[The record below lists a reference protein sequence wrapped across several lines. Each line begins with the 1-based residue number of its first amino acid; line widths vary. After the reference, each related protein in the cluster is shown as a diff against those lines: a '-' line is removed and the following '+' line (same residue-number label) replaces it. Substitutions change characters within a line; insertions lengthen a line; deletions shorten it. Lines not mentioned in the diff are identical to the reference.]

1 MSFGRPTIKWE
12 KTSLPVVCLSL
23 RLSTFEAGA
32 AQVRG
37 AASSHST
44 AEKRIM
50 PCDVVIALDI
60 GRIMEA
66 AVNKIEMELG
76 DCASLRLPIY
86 SSKMR
91 SGLGRYRTY

>member
-1 MSFGRPTIKWE
+1 
-12 KTSLPVVCLSL
+12 
-23 RLSTFEAGA
+23 
-32 AQVRG
+32 
-37 AASSHST
+37 
-44 AEKRIM
+44 M

-66 AVNKIEMELG
+66 AVNKVEMELG